1 MTGKKNGEFGQTT
14 EPYVGGSE
22 ISEFYIFLTSLMDS
36 LVFVTSEDQNIVE
49 DLYYTVNKVITT
61 NTDDSIHTQKPTEG
75 GVLHIDESDLMAR
88 YHLDKI
94 SAGSQTKTDI
104 TLEICDPYSGTVQRL
119 PFSIKSFMGGNPTLL
134 NSSGSTNLTY
144 RIEGELSDEDIERIN
159 GMMTKDKRRAVDVK
173 SRIDCIYSKG
183 CRLVF
188 DKVDNETFDGNL
200 RVIDSKLPEIIA
212 EMLVA
217 RYRFDKKYISENT
230 EYISKENPLDYRGPH
245 EFYKAKVR
253 SLLMASFTGMVPGKV
268 WNGTDAVHGGYIVV
282 RKDGSVVCYHLYN
295 RDKFENYLFNRT
307 YFETGSATR
316 HRYAAIERDK
326 KGLCFKLNLA
336 IRMDNSAGRVKDV
349 PECNGGEDRIG
360 DC

>member
-1 MTGKKNGEFGQTT
+1 MNRIITTGK
-14 EPYVGGSE
+14 GGIARSYI
-22 ISEFYIFLTSLMDS
+22 ISEDGHVQIEEGSVLID
-36 LVFVTSEDQNIVE
+36 DI
-49 DLYYTVNKVITT
+49 DRDVIS
-61 NTDDSIHTQKPTEG
+61 DDADAVLEELRKPTEG

-94 SAGSQTKTDI
+94 SAGSRTKTDI

-119 PFSIKSFMGGNPTLL
+119 PFSIKSFIGGNPTLL

-295 RDKFENYLFNRT
+295 RDKFESYLFNRT

-316 HRYAAIERDK
+316 HRYAAIEPQINIF
-326 KGLCFKLNLA
+326 LALNSL
-336 IRMDNSAGRVKDV
+336 
-349 PECNGGEDRIG
+349 
-360 DC
+360 